1 METVTD
7 YELIEAYLKAPETEE
22 DRFWMSP
29 AVIWFD
35 WREYDEDI
43 VRCVSE
49 SLPED
54 DRFTFELRESTLPR
68 GFDILLKKR
77 GEVTA
82 IPYGPDQMDRD
93 TTLRA
98 IQAIIAPRWQLRCF
112 TPSMKNDT
120 LGFCLLSSEDW
131 GRLEAFFGSRAVDRW
146 FQPVGPGSRLFG

>member
-35 WREYDEDI
+35 WREYDEDM
-43 VRCVSE
+43 VRCISE
-49 SLPED
+49 SLPES
-54 DRFTFELRESTLPR
+54 DRFAFELRESALPR

-98 IQAIIAPRWQLRCF
+98 IQAVIAPRWQLRCF
-112 TPSMKNDT
+112 TPSMKNDI

-131 GRLEAFFGSRAVDRW
+131 GRLEAFFGARAVARR
-146 FQPVGPGSRLFG
+146 FQPIGPGSRLFG